1 MKSIYIRSGLALL
14 CAATL
19 AACGGGNGNMVLGG
33 RIGGLTQPGMI
44 LKNGSWEAK
53 PAAGDATFQFA
64 ELIADDKEFFIE
76 ITQQPSN
83 SKCSIINNKNKAN
96 TYTVSQT
103 EVTCVTDSYALGGT
117 VTGLDAGDGSLV
129 LTNGKESAAVPAPA
143 TAGAPVKFSLPKVM
157 VGAAYGVT
165 VLTSPTGGAR
175 NCVVSNGNGTMA
187 TSAIDNV
194 TVVCSK

>member
-33 RIGGLTQPGMI
+33 RISGLTQPGMV

-53 PAAGDATFQFA
+53 PAAGDGFFQFA
-64 ELIADDKEFFIE
+64 ELIADDKDFFIE
-76 ITQQPSN
+76 IAKQPDN
-83 SKCSIINNKNKAN
+83 SKCTIINNRNKAN

-129 LTNGKESAAVPAPA
+129 LTNGKDSAAVPAPA
-143 TAGAPVKFSLPKVM
+143 TAGAPVKFSLPMVM

-165 VLTSPTGGAR
+165 VLTRPLGSAK
-175 NCVVSNGNGTMA
+175 NCVISKGNGVMR
-187 TSAIDNV
+187 TSAIDDV

>member
-19 AACGGGNGNMVLGG
+19 GACGGGNGNMVLGG
-33 RIGGLTQPGMI
+33 TIKGLTQPGMI

-53 PAAGDATFQFA
+53 PAAFAPTFQFA
-64 ELIADDKEFFIE
+64 ELIADDKDFFIDIAKQPDNSHCE
-76 ITQQPSN
+76 IA
-83 SKCSIINNKNKAN
+83 NNKNKAN
-96 TYTVSQT
+96 TYTVVQT
-103 EVTCVTDSYALGGT
+103 VVTCVTDSYPLGGT
-117 VTGLDAGDGSLV
+117 VTGLDAGDGALV
-129 LTNGKESAAVPAPA
+129 LANGKETAAVPAPA

-165 VLTSPTGGAR
+165 VLTSPGGSAK
-175 NCVVSNGNGTMA
+175 NCVVSNSNGTMA

>member
-33 RIGGLTQPGMI
+33 TIIGLTQPNML
-44 LKNGSWEAK
+44 LKNGSWEVK
-53 PAAGDATFQFA
+53 PGAGDTTFRFA
-64 ELIADDKEFFIE
+64 DLIADDKNFFIE
-76 ITQQPSN
+76 IAKQPDN
-83 SKCSIINNKNKAN
+83 SKCTIANNRNKAN
-96 TYTVSQT
+96 TYTVVQT
-103 EVTCVTDSYALGGT
+103 VVTCVTDSYALGGT

-129 LTNGKESAAVPAPA
+129 LANGKETAAVPKPA
-143 TAGAPVKFSLPKVM
+143 TAGAPVKFSLPMVM
-157 VGAAYGVT
+157 VGAPYGVT
-165 VLTSPTGGAR
+165 VLTSPGGTAK
-175 NCVVSNGNGTMA
+175 NCVVSNGNGVMG